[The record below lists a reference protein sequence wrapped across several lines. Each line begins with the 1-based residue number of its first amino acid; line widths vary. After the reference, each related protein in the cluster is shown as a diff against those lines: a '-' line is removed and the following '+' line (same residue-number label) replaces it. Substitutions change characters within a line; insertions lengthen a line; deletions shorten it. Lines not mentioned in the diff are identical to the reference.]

1 MQERYNR
8 GYRLSFYQALILFS
22 QGGKS
27 AKYTNMGDNHLLS
40 PDSFA
45 KMETLPR
52 FYCPGPIIAEQ
63 ALALPG
69 AVAHH
74 AFHVLRLRQ
83 GDKLTLFNGE
93 GGEYP
98 AKILSAG
105 PKNVIAMPERRLDIE
120 RESQLVVTLVQALCS
135 NEKMGWIVQKS
146 VELGVSCFQPV
157 TTRFGVV
164 KLSGD
169 RIAKRMAH
177 WQDIVIS
184 ACEQCGRNRIP
195 AVLPLMPLSTWLESM
210 PDKCK
215 NPDGPY
221 SQKFFMLLP
230 AASKGLRDFPGL
242 SSPGRINLLVG
253 PEGGFDADEEA
264 AALVAGF
271 IPLRLG
277 KRLLRTESAGLAGL
291 AAMQAICG
299 DY

>member
-1 MQERYNR
+1 
-8 GYRLSFYQALILFS
+8 
-22 QGGKS
+22 
-27 AKYTNMGDNHLLS
+27 
-40 PDSFA
+40 
-45 KMETLPR
+45 METLPR
-52 FYCPGPIIAEQ
+52 FYCPGPIVAEQ
-63 ALALPG
+63 VVVLPG

-74 AFHVLRLRQ
+74 VFHVLRLRQ

-105 PKNVIAMPERRLDIE
+105 PKNVTAMPERHLDIE
-120 RESQLVVTLVQALCS
+120 RESQLVVTLAQALCS

-169 RIAKRMAH
+169 RAGKRTEH

-195 AVLPLMPLSTWLESM
+195 AVLPLMPLSIWLEHMS
-210 PDKCK
+210 DKCK
-215 NPDGPY
+215 GSDNPDF
-221 SQKFFMLLP
+221 QKCFMLLP
-230 AASKGLRDFPGL
+230 AAPKGLRDFPGL
-242 SSPGRINLLVG
+242 SGLRRINLLVG
-253 PEGGFDADEEA
+253 PEGGFDASEEA
-264 AALVAGF
+264 AAIAAGF

-291 AAMQAICG
+291 AAMQALYG